1 MNYFKKSKIRVVLI
15 IILFFYNVNLFPEK
29 NQNFVLPSD
38 TIKLLFG
45 GDTHFVWGVEDLQKL
60 KQSSP
65 IEKIIPIFES
75 VDFRAL
81 NIESAFSENAQP
93 LNGKTYVFNSSPY
106 NLELLK
112 KLKINLGFLG
122 NNHSYDYGEKGLF
135 ETISNF
141 KKNNIPT
148 IGAGMNLEDATKP
161 FLINLKEI
169 KFAFFSV
176 SLIASLKEEFADLKK
191 PGVAKYDE
199 NFIKKIKEIKNQVDF
214 IFVSIHWGNEY
225 NPKISEQ
232 QKNLAKNLIKN
243 GVNFI
248 IGHHPHI
255 PQAIDVKRN
264 SGIIY
269 SLGNFLFGSTNYFQ
283 NNNILAI
290 FHFELDKKK
299 FIGVEIIPITG
310 INRKYQFQVSTLNK
324 DESLKLFKEIYV
336 LSKLE
341 NPNQTILINQ
351 KLNRL
356 FFIAED

>member
-1 MNYFKKSKIRVVLI
+1 MNFIKSIIKTTFF
-15 IILFFYNVNLFPEK
+15 IILFFYTMNLFSEK
-29 NQNFVLPSD
+29 SENFVLPKDS
-38 TIKLLFG
+38 IKLLFG
-45 GDTHFVWGVEDLQKL
+45 GDTHFVWGVEDLQKQKKL
-60 KQSSP
+60 SP
-65 IEKIIPIFES
+65 IENIIPIFER

-81 NIESAFSENAQP
+81 NIETVFSESAQP
-93 LNGKTYVFNSSPY
+93 LNRKTYVFNSSPN

-112 KLKINLGFLG
+112 KLKIDLAFLG
-122 NNHSYDYGEKGLF
+122 NNHSFDYGEKGLS
-135 ETISNF
+135 ETLENF
-141 KKNNIPT
+141 KKNNIPI
-148 IGAGMNLEDATKP
+148 IGAGINIEEATKP

-169 KFAFFSV
+169 KFAFFSI
-176 SLIASLKEEFADLKK
+176 SQIASSKDDFADSKK
-191 PGVAKYDE
+191 SGIAKYDE

-232 QKNLAKNLIKN
+232 QKNLAKNLMKN

-255 PQAIDVKRN
+255 PQAIDIKQN

-290 FHFELDKKK
+290 FHFSLDKKK

-324 DESLKLFKEIYV
+324 EESLKLFKEIYV

-341 NPNQTILINQ
+341 NPNQKILINQ
-351 KLNRL
+351 KSNRL